1 MPDTEQTVFKTC
13 LLTLLTTLA
22 LLMTSDLFAREIHY
36 QVARAGSDRPVSPL
50 QVMDYINKRHSGDAI
65 GFKKT
70 PQEGYPDCYVVRF
83 MTVASELHII
93 RVNCKK

>member
-1 MPDTEQTVFKTC
+1 MPGKEHATLKTC
-13 LLTLLTTLA
+13 LLTLLTTLT
-22 LLMTSDLFAREIHY
+22 LLIASGASAREIHY
-36 QVARAGSDRPVSPL
+36 KVDRAGSDRPVSPL
-50 QVMDYINKRHSGDAI
+50 QVMDYINKRHQGDAI

-83 MTVASELHII
+83 MTIASELHII